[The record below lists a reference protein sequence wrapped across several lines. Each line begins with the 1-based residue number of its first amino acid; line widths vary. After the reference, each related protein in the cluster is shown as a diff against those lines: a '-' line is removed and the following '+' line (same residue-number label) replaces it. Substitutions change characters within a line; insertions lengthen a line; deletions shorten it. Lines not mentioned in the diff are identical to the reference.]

1 MATQVSKPN
10 SEIKL
15 IENQS
20 SLQFPVNYTGSTGLS
35 LLLANFI
42 TSIGSVEYL
51 TTSQFLNGQ
60 FPNAPEGYTQAP
72 CVLPGAI
79 QQNIL
84 SGNDTISAVKYV
96 DTYVIGDVSDQLG
109 ADFDLGFYAG
119 NFVVNG
125 EVIPAFNKVRCI
137 NIFFIKGNNIGIKKF
152 NSIASGAYSDAMFRG
167 TAFGCVTL
175 RIIPWGGVDV
185 LGTNLGVDLLNGW
198 NNIKTTQ
205 KNSLPNV
212 INELYDLAFAGG
224 AGPAGGA
231 LTGTYPNPQLG
242 IEVVNTA
249 NLANG
254 AVATERI
261 ANAAVTTGKIADGAI
276 APNKIEDGAVNV
288 NKLSVNSVIEEKIA
302 SNAVTVSKIADRS
315 VTGQK
320 IAERSILYNNIAE
333 KAVGSFELGDN
344 SVLTEKIVDG
354 AVTTDKIANGS
365 VTTDKIANGAVTG
378 NKIAND
384 TIGLVNLDAPIKSSI
399 GIGYFGGHF
408 DMTTGNIVSL
418 FSTMRRQVTYSV
430 GLSRDRSDVLEIT
443 FDNSSDLVLLR
454 NVQVTP
460 VVSTYDEVMVAPK
473 IMYGSDGK
481 TIYIHLLAM
490 TPQGSSV
497 SIPGSIYVL
506 FFLAN

>member
-1 MATQVSKPN
+1 MATQVAKPN
-10 SEIKL
+10 SDINL

-20 SLQFPVNYTGSTGLS
+20 NLQFPINYTGSGGLG
-35 LLLANFI
+35 LFLANFI
-42 TSIGSVEYL
+42 TSMGSVEYL

-60 FPNAPEGYTQAP
+60 FPNAPEGYTQTP

-79 QQNIL
+79 QKNIL
-84 SGNDTISAVKYV
+84 SGNDTISAIKYV

-254 AVATERI
+254 AVTTERI
-261 ANAAVTTGKIADGAI
+261 ANGAVTTNKIHDGAI
-276 APNKIEDGAVNV
+276 TPNQIQDGAVNV

-320 IAERSILYNNIAE
+320 IAERSIVYNNIAE

-344 SVLTEKIVDG
+344 SVLTGKIVDG
-354 AVTTDKIANGS
+354 AVTTDKIADGAITGS
-365 VTTDKIANGAVTG
+365 KIAEA
-378 NKIAND
+378 
-384 TIGLVNLDAPIKSSI
+384 TIGNGNMGEYAVGVSNLTQDLATSVSV
-399 GIGYFGGHF
+399 GTFGGHF
-408 DMTTGNIVSL
+408 DVTAGQIISQ
-418 FSTMRRQVTYSV
+418 FSTMRNVVPYSV
-430 GLSRDRSDVLEIT
+430 GLSPDRPSTLRFVFPDRT
-443 FDNSSDLVLLR
+443 TPMLLS
-454 NVQVTP
+454 NILVTP
-460 VVSTYDEVMVAPK
+460 VRPTYDNINISPVVLW
-473 IMYGSDGK
+473 GNNQ
-481 TIYIHLLAM
+481 YIDVYISC
-490 TPQGSSV
+490 TSPQGTELHFDGSV
-497 SIPGSIYVL
+497 FVT

>member
-1 MATQVSKPN
+1 MATQVAKPN
-10 SEIKL
+10 SDINL

-20 SLQFPVNYTGSTGLS
+20 NLQFPINYTGSKGLG
-35 LLLANFI
+35 LFLANFI
-42 TSIGSVEYL
+42 TSMGSVEYL

-60 FPNAPEGYTQAP
+60 FPNAPDGYTQTS

-79 QQNIL
+79 QKNIL
-84 SGNDTISAVKYV
+84 SGNDTITTLKYV
-96 DTYVIGDVSDQLG
+96 DTYIIGSPNDIIG
-109 ADFDLGFYAG
+109 TNFNLGFYIG
-119 NFVVNG
+119 NFNVNG
-125 EVIPAFNKVRCI
+125 EVIPAFKSYREI
-137 NIFFIKGNNIGIKKF
+137 NVYFVKQNAVGINSFIDIGNN
-152 NSIASGAYSDAMFRG
+152 AYAKSMFENTSLGSLR
-167 TAFGCVTL
+167 L
-175 RIIPWGGVDV
+175 RITPWGGVDV
-185 LGTNLGVDLLNGW
+185 
-198 NNIKTTQ
+198 IKT
-205 KNSLPNV
+205 NSGVELFDKWEQLKTSSKQYLV
-212 INELYDLAFAGG
+212 QVLNELYDLAFAGG

-344 SVLTEKIVDG
+344 SVLTGKIVD
-354 AVTTDKIANGS
+354 GS

-378 NKIAND
+378 DKIAEA
-384 TIGLVNLDAPIKSSI
+384 TIGNGNMGEYAVGVSNLTQDLATSVSV
-399 GIGYFGGHF
+399 GTFGGHF
-408 DMTTGNIVSL
+408 DVTAGQIISQ
-418 FSTMRRQVTYSV
+418 FSTMRKVVPYAV
-430 GLSRDRSDVLEIT
+430 GLSPDRYGTVRFT
-443 FDNSSDLVLLR
+443 FPDRTTPMLLSNILVTAVR
-454 NVQVTP
+454 P
-460 VVSTYDEVMVAPK
+460 TYDNINVSPIVMWGNNQY
-473 IMYGSDGK
+473 ID
-481 TIYIHLLAM
+481 IYISC
-490 TPQGSSV
+490 TSPQGTELHFD
-497 SIPGSIYVL
+497 GSIFVT